1 MKPGLAIILG
11 TALVLA
17 AALSLL
23 AGKVWISPAALLAGD
38 PRWPI
43 IAELRLPRTLLAVLV
58 GGGLGLAGAAMQ
70 AYLRNPLAD
79 PGLFGVSAGA
89 ALGAV
94 LSILLGLSA
103 TPGVLSACALAGAAA
118 AMALLAVIAGQGGS
132 VILFTLAG
140 IVVSSLAGALTALV
154 ISLAPTPF
162 ATGEIVNWL
171 MGALTDRSWN
181 DVAVAAPLI
190 AAGAA
195 ILAASARAL
204 DALTLG
210 EAAARSLGV
219 DPVRLQWQMVLGVG
233 LIVGATVAAAGI
245 IGFVGLMVPH
255 LVRPFTSARPG
266 AVLLPAALAGALL
279 LCIADAGVR
288 AAPTVSELRL
298 GIAMSLLGAPFFLV
312 LLLRMRRRLA

>member
-1 MKPGLAIILG
+1 VKPRLIPAVVA
-11 TALVLA
+11 ALILA

-23 AGKVWISPAALLAGD
+23 AGKVWIPPAAFVVGD
-38 PRWPI
+38 ARWPI
-43 IAELRLPRTLLAVLV
+43 IAELRLPRTVLALLI

-70 AYLRNPLAD
+70 GYLRNPLAD

-94 LSILLGLSA
+94 LSILFGLAATPYTLSA
-103 TPGVLSACALAGAAA
+103 FALAGAAG
-118 AMALLAVIAGQGGS
+118 AMALLALIAGYSGS
-132 VILFTLAG
+132 IIVFTLG
-140 IVVSSLAGALTALV
+140 GVVVSSLAGALTALV

-162 ATGEIVNWL
+162 ATGQIINWL

-190 AAGAA
+190 AAGAIIIA
-195 ILAASARAL
+195 GAARSL

-219 DPVRLQWQMVLGVG
+219 NPARLQWQMVAGVG
-233 LIVGATVAAAGI
+233 LIVGGAVAAAGI
-245 IGFVGLMVPH
+245 IGFVGLIVPH
-255 LVRPFTSARPG
+255 LVRPFTNRSPS

-279 LCIADAGVR
+279 LCLADAGVR
-288 AAPTVSELRL
+288 AAPTVTELRL
-298 GIAMSLLGAPFFLV
+298 GIAMSLLGGPFFLA
-312 LLLRMRRRLA
+312 LLVKMRRQLA

>member
-1 MKPGLAIILG
+1 MKPGLAIILCA
-11 TALVLA
+11 ALALA

-23 AGKVWISPAALLAGD
+23 AGKVWIPPAALLAGD

-94 LSILLGLSA
+94 LSILFGLSA

-118 AMALLAVIAGQGGS
+118 AMALLALIAGQGGS

-140 IVVSSLAGALTALV
+140 VVVSSLAGALTALV

-195 ILAASARAL
+195 VLAASARAL

-255 LVRPFTSARPG
+255 LVRPFTSARPA
-266 AVLLPAALAGALL
+266 AVLWPSALAGALL
-279 LCIADAGVR
+279 VCIADAAVR

-298 GIAMSLLGAPFFLV
+298 GIAMSLLGGPFFLV